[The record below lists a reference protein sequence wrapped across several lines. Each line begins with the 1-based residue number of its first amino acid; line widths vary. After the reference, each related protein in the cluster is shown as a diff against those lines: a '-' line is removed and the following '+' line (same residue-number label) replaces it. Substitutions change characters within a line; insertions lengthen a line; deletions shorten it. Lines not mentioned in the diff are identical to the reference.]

1 MDSDTK
7 TMVRFVEAIVEVGV
21 LSILYYLFWRNGYEN
36 DLFPSYSGNGK
47 YVLMGV
53 YAILSWLFIKNSDG
67 FKFGNLR
74 KFDLGIAQW
83 VALLIVD
90 GITYFQLCLIG
101 NKMVSPLPIAAL
113 YIVDGFV
120 AVSFVFLY
128 DWLYHALYT
137 AHHMLMIYGRD
148 EAVGLKLKLDTCKE
162 RYNVYKILSV
172 DESWKTICDEI
183 DKAESVVISDVPAQK
198 RNDILK
204 YCYQNQVR
212 FYTTP
217 KITDILI
224 RGASS
229 IEAIDTPLLLVK
241 GGGLTIGQ
249 RFFKRMMDI
258 VLSLV
263 AMIPAAPIMLITAL
277 AIYLDDHG
285 PVFYR
290 QRRVTVGGKEF
301 DILKFRSMIVD
312 AEKAGHSI
320 PATSRDPRITR
331 VGRFIRPTRI
341 DELPQLLNILK
352 GDMSVVGPRPERI
365 EHVQKYSEEIP
376 EFVYRLKVKGGLTG
390 YAQIYGKYNTSAYDK
405 LRLDLMYIE
414 NYSLLLDVKLMLQ
427 TVRVLFSKSS
437 TEGFEKVTSNKEKE
451 QELLESLHE
460 EQAKDIEN

>member
-1 MDSDTK
+1 MDASTK
-7 TMVRFVEAIVEVGV
+7 TMVRFAEAIVEVCV
-21 LSILYYLFWRNGYEN
+21 LAVLYYFFWRNGYEEG
-36 DLFPSYSGNGK
+36 LFPSYQGNGK
-47 YVLMGV
+47 YVLTGV
-53 YAILSWLFIKNSDG
+53 YAILSWLLIKNSDG

-83 VALLIVD
+83 FALLLVD

-101 NKMVSPLPIAAL
+101 NKMVSPLPMAAL

-120 AVSFVFLY
+120 SVSFVFFYDHLY
-128 DWLYHALYT
+128 RVLYT

-162 RYNVYKILSV
+162 RYDVYKMLPA
-172 DESWKTICDEI
+172 DESWKTICAEI
-183 DKAESVVISDVPAQK
+183 DRAESVVVSDVPAQK

-204 YCYQNQVR
+204 YCYENQIR

-249 RFFKRMMDI
+249 RFFKRTMDI

-277 AIYLDDHG
+277 AIHLDDHG

-290 QRRVTVGGKEF
+290 QRRVTIGGKEF
-301 DILKFRSMIVD
+301 DILKFRSMIVG

-341 DELPQLLNILK
+341 DELPQLFNILK

-365 EHVQKYSEEIP
+365 EHVQKYSAEIS
-376 EFVYRLKVKGGLTG
+376 EFVYRQKVKGGLTG

-414 NYSLLLDVKLMLQ
+414 NYSLLLDIKLMLL
-427 TVRVLFSKSS
+427 TVRVLFSRSS
-437 TEGFEKVTSNKEKE
+437 TEGFEKVRSNEEKE
-451 QELLESLHE
+451 QKLLESLRGEKAE
-460 EQAKDIEN
+460 ELER